1 METGPSRIW
10 YFTGEVLFWLGNE
23 GQGGVGKW
31 EMGGICS
38 GRGNSVDSD
47 DEVATA
53 GVFGE
58 WPVARMEEYGAKKL
72 AWGQI
77 VRQKKE
83 FGFYP
88 VSHGSMTT

>member
-1 METGPSRIW
+1 M
-10 YFTGEVLFWLGNE
+10 GNGGKVVQEE
-23 GQGGVGKW
+23 GIAWTVTMRWQQL
-31 EMGGICS
+31 
-38 GRGNSVDSD
+38 
-47 DEVATA
+47 